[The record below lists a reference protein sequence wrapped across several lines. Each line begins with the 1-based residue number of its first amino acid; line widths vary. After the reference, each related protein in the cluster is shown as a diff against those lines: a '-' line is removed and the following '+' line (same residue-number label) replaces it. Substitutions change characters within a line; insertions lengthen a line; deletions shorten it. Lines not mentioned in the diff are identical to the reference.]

1 MSREDNNRKDV
12 MNKPGVFAVFLLI
25 TMSVT
30 ATAEKYAGEFMYLGV
45 GGRPLAMGNAYL
57 AADGDIFSAYY
68 NPAGLTRIIGHQA
81 TFMHSETFGSLLNH
95 DYLAYATAKYNGV
108 AAISMYRLGGGGIFV
123 TEEYNGIFR
132 VKSEESHADY
142 VFSFAYGRKHSTKLD
157 WGAAAKIIYRK
168 IIDDDAQGIG
178 LDAGVRYRIRDNL
191 TAAAV
196 AQDLTGTIL
205 SYSTSTKEVVNPTL
219 KLGLGYSRP
228 FGNFKATLLTDAE
241 IKFEGREQSAQFSQS
256 WISGDTHLGAEIS
269 YKDVAAVRIGSDIGN
284 LTTGVGIKFSRF
296 ILDLALLDN
305 SDLDTSYRGSLVV
318 SW

>member
-1 MSREDNNRKDV
+1 MNKLGAIIISLLTV
-12 MNKPGVFAVFLLI
+12 MN
-25 TMSVT
+25 VT

-45 GGRPLAMGNAYL
+45 GARPLAMGNAYL
-57 AADGDIFSAYY
+57 AADGDIFSTYY
-68 NPAGLTRIIGHQA
+68 NPAGLTGITGNQA

-95 DYLAYATAKYNGV
+95 DYLAYATGKFNGV
-108 AAISMYRLGGGGIFV
+108 AAVSMYRLGGGGILV

-142 VFSFAYGRKHSTKLD
+142 VFSFAYGRKQSPKLD
-157 WGAAAKIIYRK
+157 WGATAKIIYRK
-168 IIDDDAQGIG
+168 IVDDDAQGIG
-178 LDAGVRYRIRDNL
+178 LDAGVRYRIRENL

-219 KLGLGYSRP
+219 KLGLGYMYP
-228 FGNFKATLLTDAE
+228 VGNFKATLLTDAD
-241 IKFEGREQSAQFSQS
+241 IKFEGRKQSAQFSQS

-269 YKDVAAVRIGSDIGN
+269 YRDVAAVRVGSDIGN

-296 ILDLALLDN
+296 HLDLALLDN

>member
-1 MSREDNNRKDV
+1 MKKLGAIIISLTFIV
-12 MNKPGVFAVFLLI
+12 GIPAM
-25 TMSVT
+25 
-30 ATAEKYAGEFMYLGV
+30 AEKYAGEFMYLGV
-45 GGRPLAMGNAYL
+45 GARPLAMGNAYL
-57 AADGDIFSAYY
+57 AADGDIFSTYY
-68 NPAGLTRIIGHQA
+68 NPAGLTGITGSQA

-95 DYLAYATAKYNGV
+95 DYIAYAKSRFGGV
-108 AAISMYRLGGGGIFV
+108 AAVSMYRLGGGGILV

-132 VKSEESHADY
+132 VKSEKSHADY
-142 VFSFAYGRKHSTKLD
+142 VFSIAYGRKQSPKLD
-157 WGAAAKIIYRK
+157 WGATAKIIYRK
-168 IIDDDAQGIG
+168 IVDDDAQGIG

-219 KLGLGYSRP
+219 KLGLGYSYP
-228 FGNFKATLLTDAE
+228 MGNFKAALLTDADL
-241 IKFEGREQSAQFSQS
+241 KFEGRQQSAQFSQS

-269 YKDVAAVRIGSDIGN
+269 YKDVAAVRVGSDIGN

-296 ILDLALLDN
+296 HLDLALLDN
-305 SDLDTSYRGSLVV
+305 SDLDTSYRGSLVM

>member
-1 MSREDNNRKDV
+1 MSKF
-12 MNKPGVFAVFLLI
+12 GAIIIFLLI
-25 TMSVT
+25 IFSVP
-30 ATAEKYAGEFMYLGV
+30 AVAEKYAGEFMYLGV
-45 GGRPLAMGNAYL
+45 GARPLALGNAYL

-68 NPAGLTRIIGHQA
+68 NPAGLTGIIGNQA

-95 DYLAYATAKYNGV
+95 DYLSYAASKFNGV
-108 AAISMYRLGGGGIFV
+108 AAVSMYRLGGGGILV

-142 VFSFAYGRKHSTKLD
+142 VFGFSYGRKHSPKLD
-157 WGAAAKIIYRK
+157 WGASAKIIYRK
-168 IIDDDAQGIG
+168 IVNDDAQGIG
-178 LDAGVRYRIRDNL
+178 LDAGVRYRIRENL

-205 SYSTSTKEVVNPTL
+205 SYSTSAKEIVNPTL
-219 KLGLGYSRP
+219 KLGLGYSHP
-228 FGNFKATLLTDAE
+228 MGNFKATLLTDAD
-241 IKFEGREQSAQFSQS
+241 IKFEGRQQSAQFSQS

-269 YKDVAAVRIGSDIGN
+269 YRDVAAVRVGSDIGN

-296 ILDLALLDN
+296 HLDLALLDN